1 MTSSLEASCLGDR
14 SIPESVIS
22 HQNLRKSITT
32 ALFYLIRLL
41 DLGPYRADGCES
53 GAAFFDIEPIAGR
66 FGTPRVFCFAK
77 SYFGVT
83 LPQPL
88 SAQQ

>member
-14 SIPESVIS
+14 SIPESVIT

-41 DLGPYRADGCES
+41 DFGPYRVDGCES
-53 GAAFFDIEPIAGR
+53 DSAFFDIEPIAGR
-66 FGTPRVFCFAK
+66 YR
-77 SYFGVT
+77 YVT
-83 LPQPL
+83 CILFREKL
-88 SAQQ
+88 F